1 MVEDIRV
8 GSIVTW
14 ANSTYTVMDVTKKG
28 LVLKQNFSIGLTL
41 KGLIPIDEVYLKHT

>member
-1 MVEDIRV
+1 MVGNIQI
-8 GSIVTW
+8 GSTVIW

-41 KGLIPIDEVYLKHT
+41 KGLIPIDEVSLKHT